1 MTIYGLYR
9 AILDWA
15 VEPMGIADNENRF
28 LENTLW
34 HLSARELA
42 DLPIGPETADAS
54 PAIDPE
60 PSSRCA

>member
-15 VEPMGIADNENRF
+15 VEPMAIADNENSF

-34 HLSARELA
+34 QFSARELA
-42 DLPIGPETADAS
+42 DLPIGPESVDAP
-54 PAIDPE
+54 PAFQPE
-60 PSSRCA
+60 PNNRCA